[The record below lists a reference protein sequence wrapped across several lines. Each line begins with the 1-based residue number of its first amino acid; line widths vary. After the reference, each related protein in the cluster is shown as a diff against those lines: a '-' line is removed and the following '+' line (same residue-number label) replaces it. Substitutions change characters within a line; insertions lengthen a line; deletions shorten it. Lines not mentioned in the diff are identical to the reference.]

1 MSVLSTRELDK
12 LFSNQNLQ
20 STEFILLVILSE
32 KIFEFINFFQNQPLG
47 GAPKAK
53 RS

>member
-1 MSVLSTRELDK
+1 MSVLSARELDK

-20 STEFILLVILSE
+20 STEFILLVMFSR
-32 KIFEFINFFQNQPLG
+32 KICEVINFFKNQPLG
-47 GAPKAK
+47 GAPNTK

>member
-1 MSVLSTRELDK
+1 MSVLSARELDK

-20 STEFILLVILSE
+20 STEFILLVMSRKISE
-32 KIFEFINFFQNQPLG
+32 VINFFKNQPLG
-47 GAPKAK
+47 GAPNTK

>member
-1 MSVLSTRELDK
+1 MSLLSARELDK

-20 STEFILLVILSE
+20 STEFILLVMFSK
-32 KIFEFINFFQNQPLG
+32 KIFEVIFFYQNQPLG